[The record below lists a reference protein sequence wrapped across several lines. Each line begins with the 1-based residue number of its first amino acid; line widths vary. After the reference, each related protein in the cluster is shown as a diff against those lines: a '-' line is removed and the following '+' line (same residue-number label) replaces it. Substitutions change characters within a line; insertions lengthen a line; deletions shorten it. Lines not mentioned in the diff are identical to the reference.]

1 MTWVVDLPLF
11 IETGVRKRKKYYMN
25 LNAYKQWHHK
35 ESNSIKRIYTMQVG
49 KLLNDLPKFNK
60 IKLKYTIHYPTQRKY
75 DVDNIGAVTS
85 KFFQD
90 TLVTFEKIDDDNF
103 EYIPEITYQKGNSDK
118 ENPRVTVEIEEI
130 ADESL

>member
-1 MTWVVDLPLF
+1 
-11 IETGVRKRKKYYMN
+11 MN